1 MQWVLY
7 GWGGLDAV
15 GRRNGGMTEAE
26 EVGGEGAHLV
36 TCFPGARLSGRI
48 WAYRRRT
55 GCRRPKGFSAYKSS
69 GQGEHRRLLTPF
81 K

>member
-36 TCFPGARLSGRI
+36 T
-48 WAYRRRT
+48 
-55 GCRRPKGFSAYKSS
+55 
-69 GQGEHRRLLTPF
+69 
-81 K
+81 